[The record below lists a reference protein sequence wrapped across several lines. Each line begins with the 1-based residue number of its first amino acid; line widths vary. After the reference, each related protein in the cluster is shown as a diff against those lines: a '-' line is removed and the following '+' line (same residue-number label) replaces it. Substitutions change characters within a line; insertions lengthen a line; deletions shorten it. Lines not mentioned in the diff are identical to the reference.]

1 VSDPTTPGP
10 GGAPRGPGDDE
21 TRRVDPPPP
30 PDAETRRVDPPPPD
44 AETRRIDPGGGTPEL
59 GVPLDAT
66 QQLDATEARP
76 AWEAEVPVPP
86 GASPGDA
93 HPATDWDDGGLP
105 PEDEVVEEEPTS
117 SRGKSALLVLLGA
130 VLGFALAFLVVA
142 LATGGDDTDADLVAT
157 QEQVDALEAELEA
170 RDATIADLEAQLAEA
185 EAAAG
190 ERDEDIEAQRQALD
204 DRSQSLDDR
213 EAALDARQDALD
225 EREAAIVEREEQA
238 GAQPPPDTGDTGDTG
253 ETGDTGDGG
262 EGGDTGDGGG
272 LPDIDTDEIAEEV
285 ENVVERILDWLR
297 GLFE

>member
-10 GGAPRGPGDDE
+10 GDARRGPGDDE

-30 PDAETRRVDPPPPD
+30 PPDAETRRVDPPPPE
-44 AETRRIDPGGGTPEL
+44 AETRRLDPGGGTPEL
-59 GVPLDAT
+59 GVPADAT

-86 GASPGDA
+86 GARPGGAD
-93 HPATDWDDGGLP
+93 PAADWDDGGVP
-105 PEDEVVEEEPTS
+105 PEGEVVEEEPTS
-117 SRGKSALLVLLGA
+117 SRGKHALLVLLGA

-142 LATGGDDTDADLVAT
+142 LATSGDDTDADVVAT
-157 QEQVDALEAELEA
+157 QEQLDALEAELEA

-204 DRSQSLDDR
+204 ERSQSLDDR

-225 EREAAIVEREEQA
+225 EREAAIVDREDQA
-238 GAQPPPDTGDTGDTG
+238 GTQPPPDTDDDGD
-253 ETGDTGDGG
+253 TGDTGDGG
-262 EGGDTGDGGG
+262 EGGETGDGG